1 MKKLIRQSEIEAEIK
16 KLQGHAKLIARKR
29 GTIIR
34 GILAQMNEHEIS
46 LSEIRSLFKNRQ
58 NKTGRDPRKSTK
70 KRAAVPVKYKG
81 PNGETWTGRG
91 RMPRWLVTAEA
102 AGKKREHFAV

>member
-1 MKKLIRQSEIEAEIK
+1 MTKLITPKKIEAEIK
-16 KLQGHAKLIARKR
+16 KLQGRVKSIARKR
-29 GTIIR
+29 STLIR
-34 GILAQMNEHEIS
+34 NILGQLNKYEIS
-46 LSEIRSLFKNRQ
+46 IAEIRSLYESKKNRSVP
-58 NKTGRDPRKSTK
+58 KKSSKK

-91 RMPRWLVTAEA
+91 RTPRWLVTAES